1 MTCRLNSAIC
11 GSIEGAIA
19 MKTIRNEQGN
29 AMIITLMLLIILTA
43 LGIYAVS
50 ISTTEMGM
58 AFQWKSGTVG
68 FNAAESGV
76 YRAYDNV
83 GPALAVSTWSFG
95 GTLPNNATYS
105 ATGELKSMN
114 VAPGYGSNFR
124 LAGYEVNTTGRAVES
139 ALQRKLQAV
148 VEYGPMPV
156 GTMY

>member
-1 MTCRLNSAIC
+1 
-11 GSIEGAIA
+11 
-19 MKTIRNEQGN
+19 MKAIRNERGS

-58 AFQWKSGTVG
+58 SFQWKSGTVG
-68 FNAAESGV
+68 FNAAESGI

-83 GPALAVSTWSFG
+83 GPALGVTTWSFSG
-95 GTLPNNATYS
+95 GLPNGASYS
-105 ATGELKSMN
+105 GTGELKSMN
-114 VAPGYGSNFR
+114 LAPGNAGNLR
-124 LAGYEVNTTGRAVES
+124 MAGYEVNAAGTASGS
-139 ALQRKLQAV
+139 AIQRKLQAV